1 MYSAKERSE
10 KFIDVCHVFSTFVN
24 TPVKYIWINIKLF
37 KAYVIS
43 FLTFYFSSSKNS
55 SHIYCIA
62 YQNKEDNFSSNII
75 FIPFLI
81 DYFFCFFESLM
92 CMIWFMENI
101 SLSNQQTHVHQF
113 LHQLCLH
120 LLAPE
125 GILSSRDESF
135 IICFSDICIYKNK
148 QKLNS
153 LVSAFSISN
162 IIGIA
167 FKISIVCWTSKDHYA
182 FCVNKSNTVF

>member
-1 MYSAKERSE
+1 MDFGFGVWIRIFKSLGSSANSMTS
-10 KFIDVCHVFSTFVN
+10 F
-24 TPVKYIWINIKLF
+24 F
-37 KAYVIS
+37 K
-43 FLTFYFSSSKNS
+43 
-55 SHIYCIA
+55 
-62 YQNKEDNFSSNII
+62 
-75 FIPFLI
+75 
-81 DYFFCFFESLM
+81 SLM

-162 IIGIA
+162 IIGIVL
-167 FKISIVCWTSKDHYA
+167 KISIVCWTSKDHYA
-182 FCVNKSNTVF
+182 FYVDTFEPRLIE